1 MKALIITIALSLV
14 CSFAGLAY
22 ANERVDELTQE
33 FNQLSITEQ
42 ELNQQLQELQIRKIK
57 IIGIVEELQRG
68 EVTTDS
74 LLTEEK

>member
-14 CSFAGLAY
+14 CGCASSAY
-22 ANERVDELTQE
+22 ANERVEELTGE
-33 FNQLSITEQ
+33 FNELVMVEQ
-42 ELNQQLQELQIRKIK
+42 KLNQQLQELQIRKIK

-74 LLTEEK
+74 LLTEEE